1 MSEYFSLE
9 LINFAA
15 RFKNR
20 RGMNEE
26 QLKQSVQKKIVLIS
40 SLILVGKFVAYWLTN
55 SVGILTD
62 AMESIVNVVAGA
74 VSLYSLHWSA
84 QPKDKSH
91 PFGHG
96 KMEQVSASIE
106 GILITFAGML
116 IVYEGV
122 YHLFCP
128 VGIRKLDVGIYI
140 VAFSGLVNYLMG
152 WYSVRIGKRYDSM
165 ALIAGGKHLQ
175 SDTYSTIGL
184 VAGLL
189 LLYFT
194 KIVWI
199 DSVLAFLFGGIIIVT
214 GISILRKTIAN
225 LLDKADEALLN
236 EIAQELN
243 EKRSPDW
250 IDIHNAK
257 VIKYGSYLYMDCD
270 LTLPWF
276 YTIEEGHR
284 EGARLKQILEKKYAD
299 RIQLTIHLD
308 PCTVFEQ
315 AKCGSCSCQ
324 KCQTRKMR
332 FEQADPITLATFIER
347 ANERKD

>member
-1 MSEYFSLE
+1 
-9 LINFAA
+9 
-15 RFKNR
+15 
-20 RGMNEE
+20 MNEE
-26 QLKQSVQKKIVLIS
+26 QLKQRVQKRIVLIS
-40 SLILVGKFVAYWLTN
+40 SLILIGKFAAYWLTN

-106 GILITFAGML
+106 GILITFAGIL

-122 YHLFCP
+122 YHLFFP

-140 VAFSGLVNYLMG
+140 VAFSGLINYLMG
-152 WYSVRIGKRYDSM
+152 WYSVHIGKRYNSM

-194 KIVWI
+194 KIAWI

-284 EGARLKQILEKKYAD
+284 EGTRLKQILEQKYAD
-299 RIQLTIHLD
+299 WIQLTIHLD

-315 AKCGSCSCQ
+315 AKCRSCSCQ

>member
-1 MSEYFSLE
+1 
-9 LINFAA
+9 
-15 RFKNR
+15 
-20 RGMNEE
+20 
-26 QLKQSVQKKIVLIS
+26 
-40 SLILVGKFVAYWLTN
+40 
-55 SVGILTD
+55 
-62 AMESIVNVVAGA
+62 
-74 VSLYSLHWSA
+74 
-84 QPKDKSH
+84 
-91 PFGHG
+91 
-96 KMEQVSASIE
+96 MEQVSASVE
-106 GILITFAGML
+106 GILITFAGAL

-122 YHLFCP
+122 SHLFFP
-128 VGIRKLDVGIYI
+128 VGIQKLDVGIYI

-152 WYSVRIGKRYDSM
+152 WYSVRIGKRYNSM

-194 KIVWI
+194 KIAWI

-236 EIAQELN
+236 DIALELN

-315 AKCGSCSCQ
+315 AKCRSCSCK
-324 KCQTRKMR
+324 KCQTRKMG
-332 FEQADPITLATFIER
+332 FEQVEPITSATFIEH
-347 ANERKD
+347 ANELKS